1 MGTIKY
7 TKMKFAIKLILSLIT
22 IGMVLSTN
30 TMRSRAQDSGS
41 GSWDNG
47 YKCPKIFLTEG
58 KGSAVNQGEA
68 TIQAKTIVDPN
79 NDATRLGLNLE
90 FTKAPAADSIIA
102 KIGNKISDK
111 VYQIPYRFMSGD
123 MMYNNP
129 VRDNKTLIGSFVAD
143 NKKTYTMKILL
154 PYKTFGWYI
163 SDDQAN
169 KMRVQINE
177 RGVAAKGNVS
187 LNKSVIATNAEL
199 YLQKKALLDSAS
211 KDKAALDAELAKQKK
226 ESEEIDAQ
234 LADLKAKIEEAKK
247 AVFQKQNALQTAVKS
262 LNAANSAVTAT
273 STQMNN
279 IDLAIN
285 SLKEPSDSQ
294 MKKLKKNLDEIT
306 TIVNASYATLNK
318 EISSKVADLNNSKA
332 GFMASDNA
340 KFEKGLDSSYPSS

>member
-1 MGTIKY
+1 MG
-7 TKMKFAIKLILSLIT
+7 KLILSLIT

-129 VRDNKTLIGSFVAD
+129 VSV
-143 NKKTYTMKILL
+143 
-154 PYKTFGWYI
+154 
-163 SDDQAN
+163 
-169 KMRVQINE
+169 
-177 RGVAAKGNVS
+177 
-187 LNKSVIATNAEL
+187 NKSVIATNAEL

>member
-1 MGTIKY
+1 
-7 TKMKFAIKLILSLIT
+7 MKFAIKLILSLIT

-47 YKCPKIFLTEG
+47 YKCPKIYLTEG

-68 TIQAKTIVDPN
+68 VIKAKTVVDPN
-79 NDATRLGLNLE
+79 TDATKLGLNLE

-143 NKKTYTMKILL
+143 NRKTYTMKILL
-154 PYKTFGWYI
+154 PYKTLGWYI

-169 KMRVQINE
+169 KIRVQVNE
-177 RGVAAKGNVS
+177 RGVSAKGNVS
-187 LNKSVIATNAEL
+187 LNKSVIATGAEL

-211 KDKAALDAELAKQKK
+211 KDKASLDAELAKQKK
-226 ESEEIDAQ
+226 ESNDIDAQ
-234 LADLKAKIEEAKK
+234 LTDLKAKIEEAKK
-247 AVFQKQNALQTAVKS
+247 AVFQKQNALQGAVKS

-273 STQMNN
+273 SLQMNN

-285 SLKEPSDSQ
+285 GLKEPSDDQ
-294 MKKLKKNLDEIT
+294 VKKIKKALDEIT
-306 TIVNASYATLNK
+306 AAAIASYATLNK
-318 EISSKVADLNNSKA
+318 EISSKVTDLNNSKA
-332 GFMASDNA
+332 GFMAMDKA
-340 KFEKGLDSSYPSS
+340 KFAAGLATSYPN